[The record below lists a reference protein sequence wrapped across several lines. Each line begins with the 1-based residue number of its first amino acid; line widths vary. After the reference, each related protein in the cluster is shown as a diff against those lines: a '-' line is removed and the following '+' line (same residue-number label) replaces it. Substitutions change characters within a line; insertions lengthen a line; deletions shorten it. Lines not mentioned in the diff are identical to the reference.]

1 MFHSGKQKI
10 TLMVSAMVSTFL
22 LTVGALPGVLSR
34 TIQPADMALLNP
46 TLPATPAALQKRE

>member
-46 TLPATPAALQKRE
+46 TLPANPAACKRG